1 MNTLIFASNN
11 AHKLHE
17 IKAIVPEGF
26 RVVSLEEA
34 GVFEDLAETA
44 STLEGNALMKAER
57 VFERT
62 GLPCFADDTGLEVEA
77 LDGAPGVYSA
87 RFAGPQRSDEDNMA
101 LLLQKLMDAP
111 SRRARFRTAIA
122 LVGMGK
128 PVVVEGIVSGEIV
141 LEPRGTM
148 GFGYDPVFMPE
159 GHARTFAEM
168 TGEEKNA
175 LSHRGRAVQALMR
188 HLAQK
193 S

>member
-44 STLEGNALMKAER
+44 TTLEGNALMKAER
-57 VFERT
+57 VFELT

-77 LDGAPGVYSA
+77 LGGAPGVYSA

-101 LLLQKLMDAP
+101 LLLQKLMNAS

-128 PVVVEGIVSGEIV
+128 PVVVEGIVSGEII

>member
-34 GVFEDLAETA
+34 GVFEDLA
-44 STLEGNALMKAER
+44 
-57 VFERT
+57 
-62 GLPCFADDTGLEVEA
+62 DTGLEVEA

>member
-101 LLLQKLMDAP
+101 LLLQKLMNAS